1 MGRILE
7 GQKIWVNSNK
17 MYDPKIHN
25 GGYLKWHYQG
35 MGLQPVHKQTYF
47 NIVAISL

>member
-1 MGRILE
+1 SSTISYYHLLV
-7 GQKIWVNSNK
+7 KKK